1 MLTSQSNHQRVV
13 ELNPSDTSG
22 RQDISKKLKGHS
34 KKLARGVMGHLYFN
48 YGLNDFIKQMKQNI
62 TKLVWW
68 RWYLDANCKGKGS
81 FNRFGRYLL
90 ISFEKSCPKEEK
102 YLVLNFLFDL
112 IHNILCLYL
121 DSKIDTNFSWNF
133 DVNMEAESTETAWVE
148 ELIYAV
154 PILALVHRFTW
165 LNI

>member
-62 TKLVWW
+62 TKLV
-68 RWYLDANCKGKGS
+68 
-81 FNRFGRYLL
+81 
-90 ISFEKSCPKEEK
+90 
-102 YLVLNFLFDL
+102 
-112 IHNILCLYL
+112 
-121 DSKIDTNFSWNF
+121 
-133 DVNMEAESTETAWVE
+133 
-148 ELIYAV
+148 
-154 PILALVHRFTW
+154 
-165 LNI
+165 